1 MKQATKIKDNHN
13 YWIERNG
20 AKVIAVLA
28 GVTLFIIFGIAEGY
42 YFGRGIV

>member
-13 YWIERNG
+13 CCIERNG
-20 AKVIAVLA
+20 AKVIAILA
-28 GVTLFIIFGIAEGY
+28 GITLFIILGLAEGY